1 MLNRFQQGGWR
12 RQRQRATSSSS
23 SPRSHLISVLSKK
36 NGVALSDNPIS
47 PTVPM
52 ESVRSYSANGE
63 GPFRPARST
72 GLIEASPRT
81 EQPLR
86 AGWFQINWT
95 YRSISANGATPSV
108 LSIKGTIGPSAPCVD
123 GDWSVRT
130 NIFSRAGRLA
140 LEIAQRVFSS
150 PSQPH
155 FWAASPENARIALL
169 QGRHGMQHRSGETV
183 HRGER
188 ACLE

>member
-1 MLNRFQQGGWR
+1 M
-12 RQRQRATSSSS
+12 
-23 SPRSHLISVLSKK
+23 LSKK

-63 GPFRPARST
+63 GPLRPARST

-95 YRSISANGATPSV
+95 CRSISANGVVLTDRDASRTLDLPKHLRERSDTICAVDRRNYRAEHALRPRDWERWPAHVVSHRTPGARNRAACIQ
-108 LSIKGTIGPSAPCVD
+108 LTITTSFLGSD
-123 GDWSVRT
+123 RLK
-130 NIFSRAGRLA
+130 RADH
-140 LEIAQRVFSS
+140 RVAMTPRHAES
-150 PSQPH
+150 
-155 FWAASPENARIALL
+155 L
-169 QGRHGMQHRSGETV
+169 GRHRPP
-183 HRGER
+183 R
-188 ACLE
+188 